1 MNHSRTRV
9 MVEIA
14 LTVALCA
21 VLHFFRLWQMPA
33 GGSVSLEMLPLLVLG
48 LRRGPGAGLVAGVL
62 FGFVDFMIEPFF
74 VHWIQLF
81 LDYPLAFGAVGG
93 LAGLWRP
100 LWRRRSAPSGSA
112 GGGYAAISWIGPLA
126 VLTASL
132 GRYLAHFVSGVVFFA
147 TAKYYGPLPDGT
159 SAFTSA
165 GALSAASAYSAV
177 YNLYVPISAV
187 ACLVALILILPV
199 LERGLPTGDAA

>member
-1 MNHSRTRV
+1 MNQSRTRV
-9 MVEIA
+9 LVEIA

-48 LRRGPGAGLVAGVL
+48 LRRGAGAGFVAGIL

-74 VHWIQLF
+74 VHWAQLF
-81 LDYPLAFGAVGG
+81 LDYPIAFGAVGG

-100 LWRRRSAPSGSA
+100 LWLRRTAAGGSA
-112 GGGYAAISWIGPLA
+112 SGYAAISWIGPLS
-126 VLTASL
+126 VLTAAL
-132 GRYLAHFVSGVVFFA
+132 GRYIAHFVSGVVFFA

-159 SAFTSA
+159 SAFSNA
-165 GALSAASAYSAV
+165 GALSAASTYSAL

-199 LERGLPTGDAA
+199 LERGLPTGDVA